1 MSSEAL
7 GSKRRARTPDV
18 PNAPDPR
25 SENTS
30 AADEDLRMLEEDVQE
45 DCCGALRKRVKWRMR
60 WRQEG
65 EKARGLRADKK
76 VECEK
81 TRRNISVLKR

>member
-1 MSSEAL
+1 MYRQTTV
-7 GSKRRARTPDV
+7 G
-18 PNAPDPR
+18 
-25 SENTS
+25 
-30 AADEDLRMLEEDVQE
+30 
-45 DCCGALRKRVKWRMR
+45 RKRVKWTMR

-81 TRRNISVLKR
+81 TRRNISGLKR